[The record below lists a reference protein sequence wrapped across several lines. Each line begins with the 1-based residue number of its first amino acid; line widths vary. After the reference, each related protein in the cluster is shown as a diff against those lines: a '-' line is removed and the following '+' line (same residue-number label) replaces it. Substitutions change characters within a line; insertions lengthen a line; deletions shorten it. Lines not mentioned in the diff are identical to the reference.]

1 MSDPALPLKEFKAA
15 KKFFVGIDSDG
26 CAFDTMELKH
36 KECFIPNIVNVWELQ
51 AISKYTREAAEFV
64 NLYSKWRGCNR
75 FPGLLM
81 VFDLLAERP
90 EVKARGV
97 SLPEVPSLRKWVDA
111 ETKLSS
117 TALEKKAAQA
127 HDPVLNQALK
137 WSDAVNDTVAK
148 IVRGVPPFPF
158 VRESLEEVAKE
169 ADVIVV
175 SATPCNTLNREWK
188 EHGIDQYVKVIA
200 GQEMGNKKEH
210 LNFAAAARYEDNH
223 VLMVGDAPGDMNAA
237 KANNALFYPINP
249 GKEEASW
256 EKFYKEAFKK
266 FINLE
271 YAGEYE
277 EKLIAEFDTYLPETP
292 PWKK

>member
-1 MSDPALPLKEFKAA
+1 MSDPALSLKKFKPE
-15 KKFFVGIDSDG
+15 KEFFVGIDSDG
-26 CAFDTMELKH
+26 CVFDTMELKH

-81 VFDLLAERP
+81 VFDLLAERQA
-90 EVKARGV
+90 VKDRGV
-97 SLPEVPSLRKWVDA
+97 VLPQVDALRKWVDT

-117 TALEKKAAQA
+117 TALEKKEAQA
-127 HDPVLNQALK
+127 HDPVLTQALK

-169 ADVIVV
+169 ADIIVV
-175 SATPCNTLNREWK
+175 SATPCDALNRDWK

-210 LNFAAAARYEDNH
+210 LNFAAAGRYEDNH

-237 KANNALFYPINP
+237 KANKALFYPINP

-256 EKFYKEAFKK
+256 EKFHKEAFKK

-277 EKLIAEFDTYLPETP
+277 EKLIAEFDTYLPERP
-292 PWKK
+292 PWEK